1 MRALDDG
8 GSAANASS
16 VFTVIFRFLD
26 DTIQTRTTAR
36 YSHYHLLLSR
46 MQAYWDTISFDSVDT
61 FINFWEGHD
70 ASSF

>member
-1 MRALDDG
+1 MM
-8 GSAANASS
+8 AAAPQTLV
-16 VFTVIFRFLD
+16 VFFRFLD

-36 YSHYHLLLSR
+36 YSHYHLLSR
-46 MQAYWDTISFDSVDT
+46 MQAYWDTISFDSVHT